1 MEIMSESKES
11 YEVFCDGCGSRPA
24 ITEDDIRVVSPEKG
38 KHLLEAHCPTCAEPL
53 DLSKWL
59 PDEDNLRILKTKIP
73 AYPKLCPRCKSCL
86 ITREDIISQINEC
99 LVCKYTTRQ
108 GA

>member
-38 KHLLEAHCPTCAEPL
+38 KYLLEAPCPSCAGLL

-59 PDEDNLRILKTKIP
+59 PDEVNKQILEAKMRIRNP
-73 AYPKLCPRCKSCL
+73 Q
-86 ITREDIISQINEC
+86 TR
-99 LVCKYTTRQ
+99 
-108 GA
+108 